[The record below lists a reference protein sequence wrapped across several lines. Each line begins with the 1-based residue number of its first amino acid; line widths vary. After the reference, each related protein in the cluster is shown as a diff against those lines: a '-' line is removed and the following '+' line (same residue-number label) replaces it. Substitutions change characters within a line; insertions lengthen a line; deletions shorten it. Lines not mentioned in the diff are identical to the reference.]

1 MMEFEQLVTLIQT
14 VSDSTLTG
22 FKYEE
27 NGIKLSMSREKDKVA
42 FAAAGAAIP
51 AEALQAVQ
59 AAPQMTAV
67 LQTAEGDEES
77 ASMEDKPGRLIKS
90 PLVGTFYAAPS
101 EEAEPFVEAGASVKK
116 GQTIAIVEA
125 MKLMNDIESEF
136 DGTVAEVLVANG
148 EAVEYGQP
156 LFRIV

>member
-59 AAPQMTAV
+59 AAPQMTAA
-67 LQTAEGDEES
+67 LQT
-77 ASMEDKPGRLIKS
+77 
-90 PLVGTFYAAPS
+90 
-101 EEAEPFVEAGASVKK
+101 
-116 GQTIAIVEA
+116 
-125 MKLMNDIESEF
+125 
-136 DGTVAEVLVANG
+136 
-148 EAVEYGQP
+148 
-156 LFRIV
+156 

>member
-1 MMEFEQLVTLIQT
+1 MELEQLEKLIQA
-14 VSDSTLTG
+14 VSDSELSG

-27 NGIKLSMSREKDKVA
+27 NGIKLSMNKEKTKIVS
-42 FAAAGAAIP
+42 G
-51 AEALQAVQ
+51 EAV
-59 AAPQMTAV
+59 T
-67 LQTAEGDEES
+67 TIS
-77 ASMEDKPGRLIKS
+77 ASEAVIPKEEPKQGKLIKS

-101 EEAEPFVEAGASVKK
+101 EDAEPFVEEGAAVKK

-136 DGTVAEVLVANG
+136 DGTIAEVLVANG